1 MKEKGIGR
9 RVRDLRTAREMT
21 TTELGRKVGVSQ
33 AQISRLEHGQ
43 QGWRSVTLQK
53 TAEALGVTVGF
64 LYSDSESVAEISS
77 LLKQRPALRKI
88 LGSPVL
94 SELALKIAQLK
105 SKKPAAYRAVKTI
118 IDQLAG

>member
-1 MKEKGIGR
+1 MKEKGIGA

-21 TTELGRKVGVSQ
+21 TTELAKKVGITQ
-33 AQISRLEHGQ
+33 AQISRLEQGQ
-43 QGWRSVTLQK
+43 QGWRSITLEK
-53 TAEALGVTVGF
+53 AAKALGVTVGF
-64 LYSDSESVAEISS
+64 LYSDSESVAEISC